1 MTVES
6 LASIM
11 ASGFKDV
18 DGKLVKIQKAVDG
31 VEWIVSTHAEKFNN
45 MADLRAIQ
53 SCCQLKSG
61 LRI

>member
-1 MTVES
+1 
-6 LASIM
+6 M

-45 MADLRAIQ
+45 MADLRAIH
-53 SCCQLKSG
+53 SCCLLKSG